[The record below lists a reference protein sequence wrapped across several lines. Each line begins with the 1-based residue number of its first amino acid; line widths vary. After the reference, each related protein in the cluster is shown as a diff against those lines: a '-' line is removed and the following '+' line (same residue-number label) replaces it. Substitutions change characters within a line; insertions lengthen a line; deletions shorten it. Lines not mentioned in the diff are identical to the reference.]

1 MRTILFIS
9 FLFFAFTGKAATQ
22 DSLTNQIFNLA
33 YNMEY
38 EQAEKLLG
46 ENKNN
51 IDSFYFAVLEI
62 DMSYWKN
69 VTGTDKPNY
78 GAFEITLD
86 KHTLEQAQTFN
97 QKGIQLIQLSYQLRY
112 ELKRFKLFSAIS
124 SHKKTKVI
132 FNELKNNP
140 QMQTIDNP
148 DLFELYNSMFLY
160 FSNYIKPF
168 GGKSKDV
175 NCKLA
180 IATMENLAK
189 SEKLMTRTL
198 SAYFLGRTYLKYEN
212 TPELGIVH
220 FKTLSKIYPGNT
232 KFPEL
237 LTECEEKVN

>member
-1 MRTILFIS
+1 MRTFIILS
-9 FLFFAFTGKAATQ
+9 FLLFAFAGKAAKQ
-22 DSLTNQIFNLA
+22 DSLVNQIFNLA
-33 YNMEY
+33 YNMQYQE
-38 EQAEKLLG
+38 AERLLK

-69 VTGTDKPNY
+69 VTGTKQPNY
-78 GAFEITLD
+78 DAFEITLE
-86 KHTLEQAQTFN
+86 KYTHEQAFTFK

-112 ELKRFKLFSAIS
+112 ELKRFQLFSAIS

-132 FNELKNNP
+132 FYELKDIP
-140 QMQTIDNP
+140 QLQHLDNA
-148 DLFELYNSMFLY
+148 DLFELYSSMFLY

-168 GGKSKDV
+168 GGKSKAV

-180 IATMENLAK
+180 IASMENLAK
-189 SEKLMTRTL
+189 SNRLMTRTI

-212 TPELGIVH
+212 TPKLGIVH
-220 FKTLSKIYPGNT
+220 FKNLSKMYPGNT

-237 LTECEEKVN
+237 LKECEEKVN